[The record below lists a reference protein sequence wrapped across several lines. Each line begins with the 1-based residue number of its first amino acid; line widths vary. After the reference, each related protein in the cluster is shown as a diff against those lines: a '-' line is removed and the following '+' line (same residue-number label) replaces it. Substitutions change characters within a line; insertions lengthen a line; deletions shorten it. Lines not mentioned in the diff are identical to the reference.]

1 MDIRTCDIPY
11 FENDVPFSHFAK
23 IKCYSWYN
31 VFTPLQRERS
41 NEQDVLTSE
50 DKCVPVPIQLHSQKK
65 SFRTPK
71 SEGRQ
76 DAKLLQCTDL

>member
-1 MDIRTCDIPY
+1 MDIRTCHIPY
-11 FENDVPFSHFAK
+11 FQNDIPLSHLAE

-31 VFTPLQRERS
+31 VFTPLEWERS
-41 NEQDVLTSE
+41 NEQDGLALE
-50 DKCVPVPIQLHSQKK
+50 GKCVPVPIQLHSQMK